1 MARQK
6 IRDMQRVLTLSLS
19 AMICFSLTACHSSS
33 DHNGSASDT
42 TGKSAAAIE
51 AIHVPEFRKEVKK
64 EPVAEFREKIM
75 DELNSNWYFSVKLYE
90 TARTLSYR
98 VEMKYEELEGDDTLQ
113 LPDLGMPPQPLI
125 RKGTDS
131 MGKYSCVLGF
141 IDHDSTFREY
151 KLVYVRG
158 SQLGIKALKHYAV
171 TQGYRLESQD
181 AR

>member
-6 IRDMQRVLTLSLS
+6 IRDMQRLLTLFLS
-19 AMICFSLTACHSSS
+19 ALICFTLSACHSSS
-33 DHNGSASDT
+33 DHYGAGSDT
-42 TGKSAAAIE
+42 TGKNATAVE

-64 EPVAEFREKIM
+64 EPVAEFEEKIIG
-75 DELNSNWYFSVKLYE
+75 ELNSNWYFSVKLYE
-90 TARTLSYR
+90 TTKTLSYR
-98 VEMKYEELEGDDTLQ
+98 VQMQYEELEGDDTLQ
-113 LPDLGMPPQPLI
+113 LPDLGMAPQPVI

-131 MGKYSCVLGF
+131 TGKYSCVLGF
-141 IDHDSTFREY
+141 LDRDSTFREY